1 MCVFEGVLDCVPD
14 IVLEGVAE
22 GVRVFELVLEGV
34 VVRVEVFEGE
44 KDPVLDLVAVADR
57 VAVGDRDGVCDDVID
72 EVGVRVGL
80 EP

>member
-1 MCVFEGVLDCVPD
+1 M
-14 IVLEGVAE
+14 
-22 GVRVFELVLEGV
+22 RVFEFVLEGV

-44 KDPVLDLVAVADR
+44 KDPVLDLVGVDER

-72 EVGVRVGL
+72 EVDVRVGL